1 MICRQG
7 FWGFSTLFVGIKMF
21 KPPQKYLKNIILHS
35 NKACGSRFAKQK
47 MVLVYRHGSN
57 KILFPYF
64 FKRNKFDK
72 GEIYVSFYK
81 LA

>member
-1 MICRQG
+1 
-7 FWGFSTLFVGIKMF
+7 MF
-21 KPPQKYLKNIILHS
+21 KPPKKYLKNITILHS